1 VETSISTHHDKAG
14 GNPAFQITDLRRVAE
29 TTKILWEDCAMR
41 AMQRLLLTA
50 GSVLAFGLGALG
62 AASADV
68 VQEIVKRGELRVAV
82 QTQGP
87 PVSYVDTQGNRT
99 GFAVELVTMMAEDMG
114 VKLKLLDYDWKGLIP
129 AVTSGKA
136 DFLAADM
143 TPQAKRALVLIFTEP
158 YMYSRNVIYA
168 KKTKPFVSWKDACVE
183 GVSVAV
189 VQGSSNVGVLKAKC
203 PLATIKE
210 FAGGG
215 PAVAQAVAADR
226 ADAGINDEAS
236 AKGYMIE
243 YPEFKILEGAP
254 DRGPLSFATRPEETH
269 MVRWMDNYLMLIKAD
284 GRMDKLMDY
293 WIFGTDWKTEK
304 TPVPKG

>member
-1 VETSISTHHDKAG
+1 MEMNK
-14 GNPAFQITDLRRVAE
+14 IT
-29 TTKILWEDCAMR
+29 K
-41 AMQRLLLTA
+41 LL
-50 GSVLAFGLGALG
+50 GLGLCALG
-62 AASADV
+62 LSAIVQPASADV
-68 VQEIVKRGELRVAV
+68 VADIVKRGELRVAV

-87 PVSYVDTQGNRT
+87 PISYVDTKGNRT
-99 GFAVELVTMMAEDMG
+99 GFAVELVAMMAKDMG
-114 VKLKLLDYDWKGLIP
+114 VELKLLDYDWKGLIP

-143 TPQAKRALVLIFTEP
+143 TPKATRALVLIFTEP
-158 YMYSRNVIYA
+158 YMYSRNVIYS
-168 KKTKPFVSWKDACVE
+168 KKSKPFVSWKDACVK

-254 DRGPLSFATRPEETH
+254 DRGPLSFATRPDETH
-269 MVRWMDNYLMLIKAD
+269 MVRWMDNYFMLIKAD
-284 GRMDKLMDY
+284 GRMEKLMDY

-304 TPVPKG
+304 TPVPK

>member
-1 VETSISTHHDKAG
+1 MKK
-14 GNPAFQITDLRRVAE
+14 IT
-29 TTKILWEDCAMR
+29 
-41 AMQRLLLTA
+41 RLLGMGLCA
-50 GSVLAFGLGALG
+50 LALSAFVQP
-62 AASADV
+62 ASADV
-68 VQEIVKRGELRVAV
+68 VADIVKRGELRVAV

-87 PVSYVDTQGNRT
+87 PISYVDTKGNRT
-99 GFAVELVTMMAEDMG
+99 GFAVELVKMMAKDMG

-143 TPQAKRALVLIFTEP
+143 TPKATRALVLIFTEP
-158 YMYSRNVIYA
+158 YMYSRNVIYS
-168 KKTKPFVSWKDACVE
+168 KKSKSFVGWKDACVK
-183 GVSVAV
+183 GVSIAV

-203 PLATIKE
+203 PAATIKE

-215 PAVAQAVAADR
+215 PAVAQAVSADR

-243 YPEFKILEGAP
+243 YPEFHILDGAP

-269 MVRWMDNYLMLIKAD
+269 MVRYMDNYLMLIKAD

-293 WIFGTDWKTEK
+293 WIYGTTWKTDAK
-304 TPVPKG
+304 PIPK

>member
-1 VETSISTHHDKAG
+1 MKKISKLFG
-14 GNPAFQITDLRRVAE
+14 LGLCV
-29 TTKILWEDCAMR
+29 LG
-41 AMQRLLLTA
+41 L
-50 GSVLAFGLGALG
+50 SVLAQS
-62 AASADV
+62 ASADV
-68 VQEIVKRGELRVAV
+68 VEDIIKRGELRVAV

-87 PVSYVDTQGNRT
+87 PVSYVDTNGNRT
-99 GFAVELVTMMAEDMG
+99 GFAVELVQMMADDIG
-114 VKLKLLDYDWKGLIP
+114 VELKLLDYDWKGLIP

-143 TPQAKRALVLIFTEP
+143 TPKATRALVLNFTTP

-168 KKTKPFVSWKDACVE
+168 KKSSSFINWQDACVE
-183 GVSVAV
+183 GVTVAV

-215 PAVAQAVAADR
+215 PAVAQAVSADR

-243 YPEFKILEGAP
+243 YPEFKILQGAP
-254 DRGPLSFATRPEETH
+254 DRGPLSFATRPDETH
-269 MVRWMDNYLMLIKAD
+269 LLAWMNNYIMLIEAD
-284 GRMDKLMDY
+284 GRLDKLKDY
-293 WIFGTDWKTEK
+293 WMFSTDWKTEQ
-304 TPVPKG
+304 TPVPKE

>member
-1 VETSISTHHDKAG
+1 MKGIAK
-14 GNPAFQITDLRRVAE
+14 
-29 TTKILWEDCAMR
+29 
-41 AMQRLLLTA
+41 LL
-50 GSVLAFGLGALG
+50 GFGLCALG
-62 AASADV
+62 LSALIQAPASADV
-68 VQEIVKRGELRVAV
+68 VDDIIKRGELRVAV

-87 PVSYVDTQGNRT
+87 PVSYVDTNGNRT
-99 GFAVELVTMMAEDMG
+99 GFAVELVEMMAEDMG

-143 TPQAKRALVLIFTEP
+143 TPKPKRALVLNFTQP
-158 YMYSRNVIYA
+158 YMYSQNVIYS
-168 KKTKPFVSWKDACVE
+168 KKSKSFTTWQDACVK

-203 PLATIKE
+203 PDATIKE

-236 AKGYMIE
+236 ARGYMIE

-254 DRGPLSFATRPEETH
+254 DKGPLSFATRPEETH
-269 MVRWMDNYLMLIKAD
+269 LVRWMDNYIMLIKAD
-284 GRMDKLMDY
+284 GRMDKLKNY
-293 WIFGTDWKTEK
+293 WMFSTDWKTER
-304 TPVPKG
+304 TPVPK

>member
-1 VETSISTHHDKAG
+1 MNK
-14 GNPAFQITDLRRVAE
+14 ITKL
-29 TTKILWEDCAMR
+29 
-41 AMQRLLLTA
+41 
-50 GSVLAFGLGALG
+50 FGLGLCALG
-62 AASADV
+62 LSVVAQSASADV
-68 VQEIVKRGELRVAV
+68 VNDIVKRGELRVAV

-87 PVSYVDTQGNRT
+87 PVSYVDTKGNRT
-99 GFAVELVTMMAEDMG
+99 GFAVELVAMMAKDMG

-143 TPQAKRALVLIFTEP
+143 TPKPSRALVLNFTEP
-158 YMYSRNVIYA
+158 YMYSRNVIYS
-168 KKTKPFVSWKDACVE
+168 KKSKSFVNWQDACVK
-183 GVSVAV
+183 GTSVAV

-203 PLATIKE
+203 PNATIKE

-243 YPEFKILEGAP
+243 YPEFKILQGAP

-269 MVRWMDNYLMLIKAD
+269 LLAFMDNYLMLIKAD
-284 GRMDKLMDY
+284 GRLDKLKDY
-293 WIFGTDWKTEK
+293 WMFSTEWKKER
-304 TPVPKG
+304 TPVPKE